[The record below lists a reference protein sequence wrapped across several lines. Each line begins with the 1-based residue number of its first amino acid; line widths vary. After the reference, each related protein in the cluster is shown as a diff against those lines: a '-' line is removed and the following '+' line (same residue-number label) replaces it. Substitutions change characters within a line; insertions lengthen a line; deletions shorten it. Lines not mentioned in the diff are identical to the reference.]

1 MMWEIVFADGRV
13 NEFEDNLMWRAADL
27 LGVSS
32 RDRIAIRRRI
42 AAKRRKRRRLRAR
55 TRRSERAMATSI
67 FKPVTVITGA
77 SVGIGAA
84 LARVFARNGHEVA
97 LVARRE
103 KEMVLLATEL
113 AVSAKYK
120 PHVITAD
127 LQRTD
132 APARIAHELLGRGL
146 EPAIVVNNAG
156 FGAASARPPT
166 LDRAEQLA
174 MIDLNVRALTD
185 LSLRWIDGIV
195 KHKGGILNVASVA
208 GFMPGPGMAV
218 YYASKA
224 YVLSFTEALSREL
237 GRSAC
242 ASRCSVPGPVQ
253 TEFQMRAGVDAKPPA
268 AACSARTAEQVA
280 QAGYDG
286 FMAGKR
292 MVIPG
297 CRQQDHE
304 FAAAPAAARPGAQ
317 RRSSPTSAGAAGA
330 PRAGASA
337 KP

>member
-1 MMWEIVFADGRV
+1 M
-13 NEFEDNLMWRAADL
+13 
-27 LGVSS
+27 
-32 RDRIAIRRRI
+32 
-42 AAKRRKRRRLRAR
+42 
-55 TRRSERAMATSI
+55 SI

-77 SVGIGAA
+77 SVGIGAE

-113 AVSAKYK
+113 AVSAKHR
-120 PHVITAD
+120 PHVITVD
-127 LQRTD
+127 LQRSD

-156 FGAASARPPT
+156 FGLHGNAAD

-195 KHKGGILNVASVA
+195 RHKGGVLNVASVA
-208 GFMPGPGMAV
+208 GFFPGPGMAV

-237 GRSAC
+237 APLGVRVTVLC
-242 ASRCSVPGPVQ
+242 PGPVK
-253 TEFQMRAGVDAKPPA
+253 TEFQARAGVDSKPPSRLLA
-268 AACSARTAEQVA
+268 RSAEEVA

-292 MVIPG
+292 LVIPG
-297 CRQQDHE
+297 FGNKVMSVLPRLVPRGVMLKTIGSYQSMRGRRADGW
-304 FAAAPAAARPGAQ
+304 PRRP
-317 RRSSPTSAGAAGA
+317 
-330 PRAGASA
+330 
-337 KP
+337 K

>member
-1 MMWEIVFADGRV
+1 V
-13 NEFEDNLMWRAADL
+13 
-27 LGVSS
+27 
-32 RDRIAIRRRI
+32 
-42 AAKRRKRRRLRAR
+42 
-55 TRRSERAMATSI
+55 ATSSI
-67 FKPVTVITGA
+67 FKPVTLITGA

-84 LARVFARNGHEVA
+84 LARVFARNGHEIA

-103 KEMVLLATEL
+103 KEMSLLATEI
-113 AVSAKYK
+113 AASAKYK
-120 PHVITAD
+120 PIVITQD
-127 LQRTD
+127 LQRAD

-156 FGAASARPPT
+156 FGMHGPAAQV
-166 LDRAEQLA
+166 DRNEQLA

-224 YVLSFTEALSREL
+224 YVLSFTEALAREL
-237 GRSAC
+237 VPLGVRVTVLC
-242 ASRCSVPGPVQ
+242 PGPVK
-253 TEFQMRAGVDAKPPA
+253 TEFQFRAGLDMKRPPWPLGQ
-268 AACSARTAEQVA
+268 SPDQVA
-280 QAGYDG
+280 QAAYDG

-292 MVIPG
+292 VVIPG
-297 CRQQDHE
+297 FGNKIVSALPRFLPRSTVLKFIDSYQRD
-304 FAAAPAAARPGAQ
+304 RGRGAEG
-317 RRSSPTSAGAAGA
+317 RRKL
-330 PRAGASA
+330 